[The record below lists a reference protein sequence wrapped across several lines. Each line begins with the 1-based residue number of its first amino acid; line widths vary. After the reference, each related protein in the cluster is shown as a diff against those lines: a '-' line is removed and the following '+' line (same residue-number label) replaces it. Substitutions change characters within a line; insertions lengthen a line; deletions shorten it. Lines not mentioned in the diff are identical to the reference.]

1 MDSAGV
7 IPNTMLVTMAA
18 ANVNASTFASTVRAD
33 TRGTDVGAGSTSAR
47 TNPMATAD
55 LAVMVLLI
63 SWLMTRPD
71 TAHHQAE
78 QVMGASR

>member
-1 MDSAGV
+1 
-7 IPNTMLVTMAA
+7 
-18 ANVNASTFASTVRAD
+18 
-33 TRGTDVGAGSTSAR
+33 
-47 TNPMATAD
+47 MATAD